1 MKTTESILSAVTTGW
16 LSHLSDMLGRKKIL
30 ALSMFGA
37 LFMSANNFRLLSSV
51 NLTYRDFVYILVSDP
66 STLFGR
72 HGEAFI
78 VVAPL
83 VEGILGAQSTYNGIT
98 HA

>member
-1 MKTTESILSAVTTGW
+1 MTTGW
-16 LSHLSDMLGRKKIL
+16 LSHLSDISGRKKIL

-37 LFMSANNFRLLSSV
+37 LLMSVNNFGLGSLT
-51 NLTYRDFVYILVSDP
+51 NLDYRDVVYILVSNV

-72 HGEAFI
+72 HGEVFI
-78 VVAPL
+78 IIAPL

>member
-1 MKTTESILSAVTTGW
+1 
-16 LSHLSDMLGRKKIL
+16 
-30 ALSMFGA
+30 MFGA
-37 LFMSANNFRLLSSV
+37 LLMSVNNFGLGSLT
-51 NLTYRDFVYILVSDP
+51 NLDYRDVVYILVSNV

-72 HGEAFI
+72 HGEVFI
-78 VVAPL
+78 IIAPL

>member
-1 MKTTESILSAVTTGW
+1 MS
-16 LSHLSDMLGRKKIL
+16 GRKTIL

-37 LFMSANNFRLLSSV
+37 LFLSVNNFELDSST
-51 NLTYRDFVYILVSDP
+51 NLGYTRDFAYILVSDV

-72 HGEAFI
+72 HGETFI
-78 VVAPL
+78 IIAPL
-83 VEGILGAQSTYNGIT
+83 VKGILGAQSTYDGIT

>member
-1 MKTTESILSAVTTGW
+1 M
-16 LSHLSDMLGRKKIL
+16 HGRKNIL

-37 LFMSANNFRLLSSV
+37 LFMSVSHLELCDLL
-51 NLTYRDFVYILVSDP
+51 NLVYRDFVYILVSDP

-78 VVAPL
+78 IVAPL

>member
-1 MKTTESILSAVTTGW
+1 
-16 LSHLSDMLGRKKIL
+16 
-30 ALSMFGA
+30 MFGA
-37 LFMSANNFRLLSSV
+37 LFMSVEHLVLRNSADLFL
-51 NLTYRDFVYILVSDP
+51 RDFVYILVSDP

-78 VVAPL
+78 IVAPL
-83 VEGILGAQSTYNGIT
+83 VEGLLGAQSTYNGIT

>member
-1 MKTTESILSAVTTGW
+1 MF
-16 LSHLSDMLGRKKIL
+16 GRKKIL

-37 LFMSANNFRLLSSV
+37 LFMSVDLVLRSSADLV
-51 NLTYRDFVYILVSDP
+51 PRDFIYILVSDP
-66 STLFGR
+66 STVFGI

-78 VVAPL
+78 IVAPL
-83 VEGILGAQSTYNGIT
+83 VEGLLGAQSTYNGIT

>member
-1 MKTTESILSAVTTGW
+1 MV
-16 LSHLSDMLGRKKIL
+16 GRKKIL

-37 LFMSANNFRLLSSV
+37 LFMFVRDFGLHNCST
-51 NLTYRDFVYILVSDP
+51 NLAYRDLIYILVSDA
-66 STLFGR
+66 STVFGR

-78 VVAPL
+78 IVAPL
-83 VEGILGAQSTYNGIT
+83 VEGILGAQSTYNSIT

>member
-1 MKTTESILSAVTTGW
+1 VTTGW
-16 LSHLSDMLGRKKIL
+16 LSHLSDISGRKKIL

-37 LFMSANNFRLLSSV
+37 LLMSVNNFGLGSLT
-51 NLTYRDFVYILVSDP
+51 NLDYRDVVYILVSNV

-72 HGEAFI
+72 HGEVFI
-78 VVAPL
+78 IIAPL

>member
-1 MKTTESILSAVTTGW
+1 MTTGW
-16 LSHLSDMLGRKKIL
+16 LSHLSDISGRKKIL

-37 LFMSANNFRLLSSV
+37 LLMSVHNFGLGSLT
-51 NLTYRDFVYILVSDP
+51 NLDYRDVVYILVSNV

-72 HGEAFI
+72 HGEVFI
-78 VVAPL
+78 IIAPL